1 MKAIKYLF
9 IAALTASFSTAAMAQ
24 EATGTKADV
33 DAVKKIISSKPADLD
48 KQMKPFY
55 KANKKNAENLVAFG
69 REFLAVKDTANAKV
83 YANYALETSKH
94 KCAPAFL
101 LLGDIEAIG
110 DNGGQAAA
118 IYEQAIYV
126 DPKNPDAYYK
136 YANVYRKISP
146 AGAVAKLN
154 ELRQQRPDVAVDA
167 LAGRIYYMSNEFD
180 KALDAYNKADMKL
193 MEERDL
199 SDYAMS
205 AFFKQQYD
213 KALEVAKY
221 GLSKNPRHAAFNRL
235 AFFNSTELKKF
246 DDALMYADA
255 LFNKSDSAKF
265 SYYDYT
271 YYGNALIGAKQP
283 QKAIEMYELALKQED
298 MDNKAKRAGV
308 VKQLSDAYRDMEDF
322 PNAIKHY
329 KDYLASMDKPTA
341 NDIAALASLHMQHGA
356 NLNSDAQT
364 EAFKMADET
373 YADLALKYENA
384 VEYATFMRA
393 RVNGQMDPD
402 QSKGLAKP
410 FYEKLVELIGPK
422 TDLDNTDRARLIESY
437 RYLISYYFVQKD
449 DKAKGKEYAE
459 KLLSIDPE
467 NEIAKQV
474 LSTK

>member
-69 REFLAVKDTANAKV
+69 REFLAVKDTAHAKV

-118 IYEQAIYV
+118 MYEQAIYV

-213 KALEVAKY
+213 KALEVAKF

-246 DDALMYADA
+246 DNALMYADA

-341 NDIAALASLHMQHGA
+341 NDLAALASLHMQHGA
-356 NLNSDAQT
+356 TLNSDAQA

-449 DKAKGKEYAE
+449 NKAKGKEYAE